1 MVKRTI
7 TITTV
12 LLILSMI
19 VSLIII
25 LNKSSFAADDD
36 IASGTSGT
44 CSWVIDSEG
53 VLTISP
59 TDGISGQMESYS
71 DNPTVFG
78 AYDTQIT
85 KVYVEQGVKT
95 GNTCRNLFN
104 SFSNCTEMD
113 LRYLDTSNSTN
124 MQRMFYNC
132 SSLTS
137 LDVSGFN
144 TSRVTNM
151 SGMFNGCKN
160 LTSLNISNLNTS
172 SVIYMS
178 SMFKDCEKL
187 TSLDVSGFNT
197 SSVTK
202 MANMFDGCK
211 KVVSLDTSGFNT
223 SEVTD
228 MSYMFHFCYELTS
241 LDVSNFNTSKVVD
254 MQYMFASNKLT
265 VLDVSGFNT
274 SKVRNMMCMFLNC
287 GGSTTLNIDVSGF
300 DTSNVTSMEGMF
312 AGCETITSLDLSG
325 FNTSKVT
332 RMADMFF
339 HCEALTSPDLSS
351 FDTSEVTSMSMMFH
365 SCYQFTN
372 LDLSSFDTSK
382 VRSMN
387 YMFYGC
393 YNLTSLDLSNFD
405 TSNVT
410 RMDSMFYSCS
420 NLTSLNISNFN
431 TSAITDMRNMF
442 SYCKKLT
449 DFDVSSFDTSNV
461 TIMYCMFQDCYAITN
476 IDVSNFNTSKVTNME
491 NMFSGCSALKYLDL
505 SGWDTSIV
513 DDAEKMFNNCSS
525 LKSVALGENFT
536 FIGNSPSL
544 VRKILLPTPSGSEYT
559 RKWIREDKEYGP
571 YSAADLRDNY
581 DGSTMAGTWIWQK
594 ASFTVTYNYTS
605 DTPEGASELPP
616 TSTYEWGEEV
626 TVAPDASAPGYTFN
640 GWSRTGT
647 FEMPTSNVTIT
658 GSFTA
663 NTNTTYKVEH
673 YLEDLNG
680 STYTLT
686 KTDNLTG
693 ETDSE
698 ATATANDYEGFTFDD
713 SIDGTKLS
721 GNISA
726 DGSLVLKVYYKRN
739 SYNVTYSYTGEIPNN
754 ASALPSMTSFRY
766 GEEIVVADD
775 ASAEGYT
782 FSGWI
787 KDYINMP
794 AHDIEIT
801 GYFIEVS
808 KSYSYK
814 VEYFFDGEMDNSL
827 EEIMN
832 AEKDEEISINPQ
844 NPLKHGEKNYT
855 LVSNNHNITISINDE
870 ENVINVYYES
880 DVLDYEFEYP
890 EGDGIPDKYQIK
902 IIFKVENGSWND
914 GTNKD
919 KVDVITLY
927 DKDGNPSE
935 NGTGNTKIPE
945 VGSKP
950 NQGYTYGYWNRNIPS
965 KVSNTDD
972 GKEYVYSYEI
982 VKTIEA
988 DIAEGKGKL
997 PNPKTDDIVNR
1008 YLLAG
1013 VGGIFV
1019 LTLVS
1024 RIRRRYSRKAKKIQ
1038 F

>member
-59 TDGISGQMESYS
+59 TDGVSGTLDSYS
-71 DNPTVFG
+71 L
-78 AYDTQIT
+78 DTNNEIPWKSNRASIT
-85 KVYVEQGVKT
+85 KVFVEPGVKT
-95 GNTCRNLFN
+95 GNACRCLFYLL
-104 SFSNCTEMD
+104 SNCTEMD
-113 LRYLDTSNSTN
+113 LRYLDTSD
-124 MQRMFYNC
+124 C
-132 SSLTS
+132 
-137 LDVSGFN
+137 
-144 TSRVTNM
+144 TNM
-151 SGMFNGCKN
+151 SWMFNGCSKIE
-160 LTSLNISNLNTS
+160 TI
-172 SVIYMS
+172 
-178 SMFKDCEKL
+178 
-187 TSLDVSGFNT
+187 
-197 SSVTK
+197 
-202 MANMFDGCK
+202 NM
-211 KVVSLDTSGFNT
+211 
-223 SEVTD
+223 
-228 MSYMFHFCYELTS
+228 
-241 LDVSNFNTSKVVD
+241 
-254 MQYMFASNKLT
+254 
-265 VLDVSGFNT
+265 
-274 SKVRNMMCMFLNC
+274 
-287 GGSTTLNIDVSGF
+287 SGF
-300 DTSNVTSMEGMF
+300 DTSNVTDVSFMF
-312 AGCETITSLDLSG
+312 YNCQKITSLPDIANWNTSNFTTINQVFFGCKNIEYINVSNWDTSNITDFLGAFQGCDKLISVDLSNWNTSKATTLSSLFDG
-325 FNTSKVT
+325 CKQLSSIGNISVWDTSKVT
-332 RMADMFF
+332 GM
-339 HCEALTSPDLSS
+339 SS
-351 FDTSEVTSMSMMFH
+351 TFRFCKELV
-365 SCYQFTN
+365 
-372 LDLSSFDTSK
+372 
-382 VRSMN
+382 
-387 YMFYGC
+387 
-393 YNLTSLDLSNFD
+393 SLDLSNWDVSKVTSFYMMFQNCTKLETIGNITSWN

-410 RMDSMFYSCS
+410 HMGRMFM
-420 NLTSLNISNFN
+420 
-431 TSAITDMRNMF
+431 
-442 SYCKKLT
+442 
-449 DFDVSSFDTSNV
+449 
-461 TIMYCMFQDCYAITN
+461 
-476 IDVSNFNTSKVTNME
+476 
-491 NMFSGCSALKYLDL
+491 
-505 SGWDTSIV
+505 
-513 DDAEKMFNNCSS
+513 NCSS
-525 LKSVALGENFT
+525 LKTVDLSNFNVSKVTTMEEMFDAASKLTSIGDISNWKPLKLTTTHNMFADCSKLSSIDLSGWETPLLTSINSMFGHCGDLTSLDVSGLDTSKVTDMRYAFENCKNLQSLDLSNWDTSSASIMERMFNYCKSLRNIKIGESFNFLGRGIENESERA
-536 FIGNSPSL
+536 I
-544 VRKILLPTPSGSEYT
+544 LPTPPTDITTG
-559 RKWIREDKEYGP
+559 KWIRVDKAFGP
-571 YSAADLRDNY
+571 YTSAELRDNY
-581 DGSTMAGTWIWQK
+581 NGSTMLGEWVWENK
-594 ASFTVTYNYTS
+594 KYTVTYSYENII
-605 DTPEGASELPP
+605 PQNASVLPTQELH
-616 TSTYEWGEEV
+616 EAGDEV
-626 TVAPDASAPGYTFN
+626 TVAQDAAAPGYTFS

-647 FEMPTSNVTIT
+647 FEMPAEDVMIT

-693 ETDSE
+693 ATNSE
-698 ATATANDYEGFTFDD
+698 VMATANDYEGFTFDD
-713 SIDGTKLS
+713 SIYGTKLS

-766 GEEIVVADD
+766 EEEIVVADD

-794 AHDIEIT
+794 AQDIEIT

-808 KSYSYK
+808 KSYRYK
-814 VEYFFDGEMDNSL
+814 VEYFFDGEVDDSL

-832 AEKDEEISINPQ
+832 AKKDEEISINPQ
-844 NPLKHGEKNYT
+844 SPLKHGEKNYT

-870 ENVINVYYES
+870 DNIINVYYES
-880 DVLDYEFEYP
+880 DVLDYEFKYP

-935 NGTGNTKIPE
+935 NGTGSTKIPE

-965 KVSNTDD
+965 KVTNTDD

-988 DIAEGKGKL
+988 DIAEGKGKS
-997 PNPKTDDIVNR
+997 PNPKTYDVMNR

-1013 VGGIFV
+1013 VGGILV

-1024 RIRRRYSRKAKKIQ
+1024 RIRRRYSKKAKKIQ